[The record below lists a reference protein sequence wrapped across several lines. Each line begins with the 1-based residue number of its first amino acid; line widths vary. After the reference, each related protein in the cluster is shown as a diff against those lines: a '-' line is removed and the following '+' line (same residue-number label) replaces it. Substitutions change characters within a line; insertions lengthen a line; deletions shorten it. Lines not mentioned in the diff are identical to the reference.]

1 MAYWSTAPIDRE
13 QIALFAPTL
22 DSWIP
27 QGHPV
32 RLFDEV
38 LSTLDWS
45 DWEACYCGQTGQPP
59 IHPKIMA
66 AVILYGLSLGMRSSR
81 ALERACVN
89 SIDFLWLA
97 SGRTID
103 HSTVC
108 NFRTRFGKELKD
120 VFRQLGRLCM
130 AMGLI
135 RLNQVGLDGTRI
147 RANNDRRRTATAAT
161 LEQRLAALDE
171 QIEQIFCEAQ
181 AADIRDQDLFGS
193 DLNHG
198 LPQELADLQKRKDA
212 LQKALSAAE
221 AIAQKRQRR
230 TKPPSSPA
238 AVPVTDPESAVLPNK
253 EGGHAPNYTPM
264 AAVDSHRGF
273 ILDADVDNKGY
284 ESHVTVPA
292 VDRIIK
298 SFGQGPDQLLADS
311 AHGTGSNFQEL
322 ADRDVE
328 AYIPSQNYPNER
340 NNPAPREDPT
350 KPVPQE
356 DWDKLPYNTQ
366 SRKLDRSAF
375 AYDTSGDCY
384 YCPMG
389 RRLTY
394 TGDFHRH
401 KREGQTHGRRYQCPD
416 CSGCALA
423 DQCLIGKA
431 SQRSVYHDE
440 FETARRQA
448 IERLSSSEGQE
459 LYTHRKWIC
468 ETPFAI
474 IKAHMKVRQFLLRGH
489 EKVKTEWLW
498 ICTSYNMCKLALEMA
513 RLRTTAQSA
522 TL

>member
-1 MAYWSTAPIDRE
+1 MAYWSKAPIDRE

-27 QGHPV
+27 PDHPV

-45 DWEACYCGQTGQPP
+45 SWEAGYCGCTGQPP

-81 ALERACVN
+81 VLERACAN

-103 HSTVC
+103 HSTIC
-108 NFRTRFGKELKD
+108 GFRTRFGKELKD
-120 VFRQLGRLCM
+120 VFRQLGHLCM

-147 RANNDRRRTATAAT
+147 RANNDRRRTATATT

-171 QIEQIFCEAQ
+171 QIEQIFREAQ
-181 AADIRDQDLFGS
+181 AADARDRDLFGS
-193 DLNHG
+193 DVNQS
-198 LPQELADLQKRKDA
+198 LPQELVDLQKRKGA
-212 LQKALSAAE
+212 LQKALSATE
-221 AIAQKRQRR
+221 EIARKRQRR

-253 EGGHAPNYTPM
+253 DGGHAPNYTPM
-264 AAVDSHRGF
+264 AAVDGHRGF
-273 ILDADVDNKGY
+273 IVDADVDNKGY

-292 VDRIIK
+292 VDRIIE
-298 SFGQGPDQLLADS
+298 SLGQGPDQLLADS
-311 AHGTGSNFQEL
+311 AHGTGSNFQGL
-322 ADRDVE
+322 ADRGVE
-328 AYIPSQNYPNER
+328 AYIPSQNYPNEH
-340 NNPAPREDPT
+340 NNPARRKDPT
-350 KPVPQE
+350 APVPQE
-356 DWDKLPYNTQ
+356 DWDKLPRNTQ

-375 AYDTSGDCY
+375 VYDTSGDCY

-389 RRLTY
+389 RRLIY
-394 TGDFHRH
+394 SGDFRRH
-401 KREGQTHGRRYQCPD
+401 KRGGKTHGRRYQCLD
-416 CSGCALA
+416 CSACALA

-431 SQRSVYHDE
+431 NERSVYHDE

-448 IERLSSSEGQE
+448 IERLSSAEGQE

-498 ICTSYNMCKLALEMA
+498 ICTSYNVGKLVLEMA
-513 RLRTTAQSA
+513 RQRIAPQPAVL
-522 TL
+522 

>member
-1 MAYWSTAPIDRE
+1 MAYWAKAPIDRE

-198 LPQELADLQKRKDA
+198 LPQELADLQKRKEA

-292 VDRIIK
+292 VDRIVE
-298 SFGQGPDQLLADS
+298 SFGQGPNQLLADS
-311 AHGTGSNFQEL
+311 AHGTGSNFHEL
-322 ADRDVE
+322 ADRGVE

-340 NNPAPREDPT
+340 HNPA
-350 KPVPQE
+350 
-356 DWDKLPYNTQ
+356 
-366 SRKLDRSAF
+366 
-375 AYDTSGDCY
+375 
-384 YCPMG
+384 
-389 RRLTY
+389 
-394 TGDFHRH
+394 
-401 KREGQTHGRRYQCPD
+401 
-416 CSGCALA
+416 
-423 DQCLIGKA
+423 
-431 SQRSVYHDE
+431 
-440 FETARRQA
+440 
-448 IERLSSSEGQE
+448 
-459 LYTHRKWIC
+459 
-468 ETPFAI
+468 
-474 IKAHMKVRQFLLRGH
+474 
-489 EKVKTEWLW
+489 
-498 ICTSYNMCKLALEMA
+498 
-513 RLRTTAQSA
+513 
-522 TL
+522 